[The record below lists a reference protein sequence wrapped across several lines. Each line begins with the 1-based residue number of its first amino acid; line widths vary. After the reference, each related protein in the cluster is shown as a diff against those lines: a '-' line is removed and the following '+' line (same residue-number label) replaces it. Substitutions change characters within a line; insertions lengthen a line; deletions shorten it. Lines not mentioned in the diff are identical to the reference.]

1 MADIDKL
8 AAELAN
14 DPLGR
19 GYSTMTDQQ
28 AADDLNTAYRTRNV
42 GSFSGDFMFQQTEP
56 SEFTALTDHQQQLW
70 MAFTSKASVDPW
82 AQANVDFVTNLF
94 GGGSNT
100 VTALSDARTESIT
113 RAEEL
118 GILGN
123 SDEIGPGHIQR
134 ARAQ

>member
-1 MADIDKL
+1 
-8 AAELAN
+8 
-14 DPLGR
+14 
-19 GYSTMTDQQ
+19 MTDQQ
-28 AADDLNTAYRTRNV
+28 AADDLNTAYRTQNV

-70 MAFTSKASVDPW
+70 VSFTSKAGVDPW

-118 GILGN
+118 GILGR
-123 SDEIGPGHIQR
+123 SPEVGPAHVAQ
-134 ARAQ
+134 ARS